1 MKFGITLT
9 IMLAVSAGMALAD
22 DQADR
27 AKLSGKWQSA
37 AGSQSSWTFTEN
49 GDSIHIVNADQGQPV
64 ADFNCTTSG
73 KECSVKHAGHS
84 SKVSMWFNGSK
95 LVELETTGNQT
106 VKRRFSV
113 SGNGDTMDI
122 ETIAVTAGGSPEI
135 THFKRAAEQAAAK

>member
-1 MKFGITLT
+1 MRFGVA
-9 IMLAVSAGMALAD
+9 LAIGLAISAGMAFAD

-27 AKLSGKWQSA
+27 AKLTGKWQSA
-37 AGSQSSWTFTEN
+37 AGAQSSWTLAEN

-64 ADFNCTTSG
+64 EDFSCTTSG

-135 THFKRAAEQAAAK
+135 THFKRATEQAAAK